1 MTAVE
6 WFAEEL
12 YQKVE
17 MKGDGKVFD
26 ELLDQAKEMDKE
38 QMIKFAKH
46 CLDKSI
52 DLDILMAYNQVEIEY
67 TNQTFKSE

>member
-26 ELLDQAKEMDKE
+26 ELLDQAKEMEEE
-38 QMIKFAKH
+38 QRENAFENGMNAVNIH
-46 CLDKSI
+46 NLEQY
-52 DLDILMAYNQVEIEY
+52 YNE
-67 TNQTFKSE
+67 TFKQQDQ